1 MHSICSELYKNEH
14 PNVVGLYT
22 YSEDTTPEG
31 AARESF
37 LFLPFL
43 PFNNH
48 SFVTSRI
55 ICPSFTL
62 PELHSY
68 LSAAPQKNSRSRV
81 SGRTGKSAA
90 QPGNTAMRKSSWPL
104 GYLGKEC
111 SDTF

>member
-1 MHSICSELYKNEH
+1 M
-14 PNVVGLYT
+14 VGLYT
-22 YSEDTTPEG
+22 PSEDTVPEG

-68 LSAAPQKNSRSRV
+68 LSAASQKTARTRV

-111 SDTF
+111 SETS